1 MRLHSFALLARHNF
15 LAMAIFWTIF
25 QSAGSPNQWDQICW
39 CVLFVRRNLP
49 QKLILWSTSQATTPR
64 LRIWRHQRCRP
75 AWLFRWCAV
84 NATIGLARDGIWKN
98 TWTRRTQNLV
108 LIVSWCSEI
117 PLPTRYNAT
126 ISFFQQHDD
135 ADQPGPLEIFPHVHI
150 LWLLWGWKA
159 SPGAQKGRNLI
170 LTNKQTNKQTNN
182 NTTHG
187 ISGTHIHL
195 CWLRG
200 HFRDQQHPGE
210 THRRQPPRQVWSMP
224 GRVQVISSFVKSYL
238 NLSIS
243 WPDADHCCYFTRRS
257 MAPLTSRVTKQ
268 VLTSWS
274 KFPLNLAW
282 VDYSLFCKPSNFHFH
297 FFIHKIS
304 FVQGWGWGL

>member
-1 MRLHSFALLARHNF
+1 MLINQGHLISAHMCTYCGFYGAGRLLQEHRKVETW
-15 LAMAIFWTIF
+15 FW
-25 QSAGSPNQWDQICW
+25 P
-39 CVLFVRRNLP
+39 
-49 QKLILWSTSQATTPR
+49 
-64 LRIWRHQRCRP
+64 
-75 AWLFRWCAV
+75 
-84 NATIGLARDGIWKN
+84 
-98 TWTRRTQNLV
+98 
-108 LIVSWCSEI
+108 
-117 PLPTRYNAT
+117 
-126 ISFFQQHDD
+126 
-135 ADQPGPLEIFPHVHI
+135 
-150 LWLLWGWKA
+150 
-159 SPGAQKGRNLI
+159 
-170 LTNKQTNKQTNN
+170 TNKQTNN
-182 NTTHG
+182 NTTRG

-224 GRVQVISSFVKSYL
+224 GRVQVISSFVKLYL

-274 KFPLNLAW
+274 KFPVNLAW

-304 FVQGWGWGL
+304 FVRGWGWGLSNMFNCSTVHLICAIFPNIIIVIAQVLYNGYFHCAEPILDKFIAALEKEREGNEAKMENDEETI